1 MKSWML
7 LAFGL
12 CSGLLVTSAAEAG
25 VKGGRFE
32 GNVFNSFNNI
42 VALDDSFYLNG
53 AFQQTESGTNTFTGT
68 YTEQGF
74 LVTTWQATINDGSPD
89 GNSQLGGTCYFGFVT
104 TFWATNTDIN
114 ISAFGLLFRT
124 GNASTP

>member
-7 LAFGL
+7 ITCGI
-12 CSGLLVTSAAEAG
+12 CVGLLAPSTASAG

-32 GNVFNSFNNI
+32 GSVFNSFNNS

-53 AFQQTESGTNTFTGT
+53 AFKQTESGTNTFTGT

-74 LVTTWQATINDGSPD
+74 LVTTWRATINDGSPD

-114 ISAFGLLFRT
+114 ISAFGILFRT
-124 GNASTP
+124 GNVSNP